1 MTESVFAPRI
11 TDDIVKLHHDYF
23 VPAVYAQWAHHIID
37 LSAIELGQSI
47 LDVACG
53 TGTLSRAAKLET
65 GLKGRVVGLDT
76 DERMLNKARKQGAGI
91 EWQIGDVAQL
101 PFEDNEFDRVT
112 CQFALMFIKNKV
124 AAIKEMLRVCKP
136 DGYVCIAVL
145 APISH
150 SKAYATLLDLT
161 RKFAGLKVVNDLS
174 QLWSL
179 GETGKMDSLLLSAGV
194 NKFECHERPGIA
206 TFPSIETF
214 VEAHLRAFSEF
225 YSISGDTFNEMLK
238 AAHRELKPYVIPG
251 GRLAAELDADIFI
264 VRPV

>member
-1 MTESVFAPRI
+1 MTEATFAPRI

-37 LSAIELGQSI
+37 LSAIELGQSV

-65 GLKGRVVGLDT
+65 GFSGRVVGLDI

-91 EWQIGDVAQL
+91 EWQSGNIVQL
-101 PFEDNEFDRVT
+101 PFDDNEFDRVT
-112 CQFALMFIKNKV
+112 CQFALMFIKNRV
-124 AAIKEMLRVCKP
+124 AAIKEMMRVCKP
-136 DGYVCIAVL
+136 NGFVCIAVW
-145 APISH
+145 APIGH
-150 SKAYATLLDLT
+150 SRAYATLVELT
-161 RKFAGLKVVNDLS
+161 QKFAGSKAANDLS

-179 GETGKMDSLLLSAGV
+179 GDSGKMDSLLLSAGA
-194 NKFECHERPGIA
+194 NEFECHQRPGIT

-225 YSISGDTFNEMLK
+225 YSISSETFNEMLK
-238 AAHRELKPYVIPG
+238 AAQRELGPFVISG
-251 GRLAAELDADIFI
+251 GRIAAELDAHIFI
-264 VRPV
+264 IRPV